1 MGPELAWIKK
11 DFNNANFEDKPWVKN
26 PSCII
31 RHAAMIDVLNSNSRN
46 YAKKN
51 NDKFHYSF
59 LEKDGTKW
67 LNWDSYSKLQ
77 IKVRIPF

>member
-1 MGPELAWIKK
+1 
-11 DFNNANFEDKPWVKN
+11 
-26 PSCII
+26 
-31 RHAAMIDVLNSNSRN
+31 MIDVLNANSRN

-77 IKVRIPF
+77 IKGRIPF